1 MKLNRIILLHG
12 FNSGP
17 GQKAEEI
24 NAYLKEYHLDADYEL
39 IAPQLSHEPKE
50 AIAEI
55 NLLIEEH
62 RTGSIFVV
70 GTSLGGFYTN
80 YFRAKFRDE
89 RVVAHAINPSWRPT
103 QTLLPAID
111 TVQENF
117 KTGEKWIF
125 TSEYMDQLE
134 EFEHFVLTNL
144 KNYKGNR
151 YAIHLATED
160 ELLNFD
166 ELRSYMEENEVNP
179 DLYFYETDHRFGN
192 IKEVMGRMLG

>member
-50 AIAEI
+50 AIDEI
-55 NLLIEEH
+55 NRLIEVH
-62 RTGSIFVV
+62 QTGSIFVV

-103 QTLLPAID
+103 QTLLPAKD

-125 TSEYMDQLE
+125 TSVYMDQLE

-151 YAIHLATED
+151 YAIHLVTED

-166 ELRSYMEENEVNP
+166 ELRLYMEENEVNP

>member
-1 MKLNRIILLHG
+1 MKQNRIILLHG

-50 AIAEI
+50 AIDEI
-55 NLLIEEH
+55 NRLIEEH
-62 RTGSIFVV
+62 RTGTIFVV

-103 QTLLPAID
+103 QTLLPAKD

-166 ELRSYMEENEVNP
+166 ELRLYMEENEVNP

>member
-166 ELRSYMEENEVNP
+166 ELRLYMEENEVNP

-192 IKEVMGRMLG
+192 IKEVMERMLG

>member
-24 NAYLKEYHLDADYEL
+24 NAYLKEFYLDADYEL

-50 AIAEI
+50 EIDEI
-55 NLLIEEH
+55 NRLIEEH
-62 RTGSIFVV
+62 QTGSIFVV

-80 YFRAKFRDE
+80 YFRAKFRNE

-103 QTLLPAID
+103 QTLLPAMD

>member
-50 AIAEI
+50 AIDEI
-55 NLLIEEH
+55 NRLIEEH
-62 RTGSIFVV
+62 QTWSIFVV

-89 RVVAHAINPSWRPT
+89 RVVEHAINPSWRPT
-103 QTLLPAID
+103 QTLLPAKD

-151 YAIHLATED
+151 YAIHLVTED

-166 ELRSYMEENEVNP
+166 ELRLYMEENEVNP

-192 IKEVMGRMLG
+192 IKEVMARMLV

>member
-50 AIAEI
+50 AIDEI
-55 NLLIEEH
+55 NRLIEEH
-62 RTGSIFVV
+62 QAGSIFVV

-103 QTLLPAID
+103 QTLLPAKD

-117 KTGEKWIF
+117 KTGEKWMF
-125 TSEYMDQLE
+125 TSKYMDQLE

-192 IKEVMGRMLG
+192 IKEVMARMLV

>member
-1 MKLNRIILLHG
+1 LLHG

-17 GQKAEEI
+17 GQKAAET
-24 NAYLKEYHLDADYEL
+24 NVYLKEYHLDADYEL
-39 IAPQLSHEPKE
+39 IASQLSHEPKD
-50 AIAEI
+50 AIDEI
-55 NLLIEEH
+55 NWLIEEH
-62 RTGSIFVV
+62 QTGSIFVV

-89 RVVAHAINPSWRPT
+89 RVVAHAINPRWRPT
-103 QTLLPAID
+103 QTLLPAKN

-134 EFEHFVLTNL
+134 EFEYFVLTNL
-144 KNYKGNR
+144 KNYKRNR

-166 ELRSYMEENEVNP
+166 ELRLYMEENEVNP

-192 IKEVMGRMLG
+192 IKEVMARMLV

>member
-1 MKLNRIILLHG
+1 MKHNRIILLHG

-24 NAYLKEYHLDADYEL
+24 KAYLEEHLMEADYEL
-39 IAPQLSHEPKE
+39 IAPQLSYEPKK
-50 AIAEI
+50 AIDEI
-55 NLLIEEH
+55 NRLIEEH
-62 RTGSIFVV
+62 QTGSVFVI

-80 YFRAKFRDE
+80 YFRTKFRDE

-103 QTLLPAID
+103 LTLLPARG

-117 KTGEKWIF
+117 KTGEKWKFI
-125 TSEYMDQLE
+125 SKYMDQLE

-144 KNYKGNR
+144 KDYKGNK

-166 ELRSYMEENEVNP
+166 ELRAYMEENEVNP

-192 IKEVMGRMLG
+192 IKEVLERMLG

>member
-144 KNYKGNR
+144 KNYKGNK

-192 IKEVMGRMLG
+192 IKEVMARMLG

>member
-62 RTGSIFVV
+62 QTGSIFVV

-103 QTLLPAID
+103 QTLLPAKN

-117 KTGEKWIF
+117 KTGEKWKF

-166 ELRSYMEENEVNP
+166 ELRLYMEENEVNP

-192 IKEVMGRMLG
+192 IKEVMARMLV

>member
-50 AIAEI
+50 AIDEI
-55 NLLIEEH
+55 NRLIEEH
-62 RTGSIFVV
+62 QTGSIFVV

-103 QTLLPAID
+103 QTLLPAKD

-125 TSEYMDQLE
+125 TSVYMDQLE

-166 ELRSYMEENEVNP
+166 ELRLYMEENEVNP

-192 IKEVMGRMLG
+192 IKEVMAIMLG

>member
-50 AIAEI
+50 AIDEI
-55 NLLIEEH
+55 NQLIEEH
-62 RTGSIFVV
+62 QTGSIFVV

-103 QTLLPAID
+103 QTLLPAKD

-166 ELRSYMEENEVNP
+166 ELRLYMEENEVNP

-192 IKEVMGRMLG
+192 IKEVMARMLG

>member
-50 AIAEI
+50 AIDEI
-55 NLLIEEH
+55 NRLIEEH
-62 RTGSIFVV
+62 RTGTIFVV

-103 QTLLPAID
+103 QTLLPAKD

-166 ELRSYMEENEVNP
+166 ELRLYMEENEVNP

>member
-1 MKLNRIILLHG
+1 MKQNRIILLHG

-50 AIAEI
+50 AIDEI
-55 NLLIEEH
+55 NRLIEEH
-62 RTGSIFVV
+62 QTGSIFLV

-80 YFRAKFRDE
+80 YFRAKFRNE

-103 QTLLPAID
+103 QTLLPAKD

-166 ELRSYMEENEVNP
+166 ELRLYMEENEVNP

-192 IKEVMGRMLG
+192 IKEVMARMLV

>member
-39 IAPQLSHEPKE
+39 IAPQLSHEPNE
-50 AIAEI
+50 AIDEI
-55 NLLIEEH
+55 NRLIEEH
-62 RTGSIFVV
+62 QTGSIFLV

-80 YFRAKFRDE
+80 YFRAKFRNE

-103 QTLLPAID
+103 QTLLPAKD

-117 KTGEKWIF
+117 KTGKKWIF

-166 ELRSYMEENEVNP
+166 ELRLYMEENEVNP

>member
-1 MKLNRIILLHG
+1 MKQNRIILLHG

-50 AIAEI
+50 AIDEI
-55 NLLIEEH
+55 NQLIEEH
-62 RTGSIFVV
+62 QTGSIFVV

-103 QTLLPAID
+103 QTLLPAKD

-151 YAIHLATED
+151 YAIHLVTED

-166 ELRSYMEENEVNP
+166 ELRLYMEENEVNP

-192 IKEVMGRMLG
+192 IKEVMARMLV

>member
-50 AIAEI
+50 AIDEI
-55 NLLIEEH
+55 NRLIEEH
-62 RTGSIFVV
+62 QTGSIFVV

-103 QTLLPAID
+103 QTLLPAKD

-134 EFEHFVLTNL
+134 EFEYFVLTNL

-166 ELRSYMEENEVNP
+166 ELRLYMEENEVNP

-192 IKEVMGRMLG
+192 IKEVMARMLV

>member
-50 AIAEI
+50 AIDEI
-55 NLLIEEH
+55 NRLIEVH
-62 RTGSIFVV
+62 QTGSIFVV

-103 QTLLPAID
+103 QTLLPAKD

-117 KTGEKWIF
+117 KTGEKWMF
-125 TSEYMDQLE
+125 TSKYMDQLE

-166 ELRSYMEENEVNP
+166 ELRLYMEENEVNP

-192 IKEVMGRMLG
+192 IKEVMARMLV

>member
-50 AIAEI
+50 AIDEI
-55 NLLIEEH
+55 NRLIEEH
-62 RTGSIFVV
+62 QAGSIFVV

-80 YFRAKFRDE
+80 YFRAKFRNE

-103 QTLLPAID
+103 QTLLPAKD

-134 EFEHFVLTNL
+134 EFEHFVLINL

-166 ELRSYMEENEVNP
+166 ELRLYMEENEVNP
-179 DLYFYETDHRFGN
+179 DLYFYETYHRFGN
-192 IKEVMGRMLG
+192 IKEVMARMLV

>member
-50 AIAEI
+50 AIDEI
-55 NLLIEEH
+55 NRLIEEH
-62 RTGSIFVV
+62 QAGSIFVV

-103 QTLLPAID
+103 QTLLPAKD

-134 EFEHFVLTNL
+134 EFEHFVLINL

-166 ELRSYMEENEVNP
+166 ELRLYMEENEVNP
-179 DLYFYETDHRFGN
+179 DLYFYETYHRFGN
-192 IKEVMGRMLG
+192 IKEVMARMLV

>member
-50 AIAEI
+50 AIDEI
-55 NLLIEEH
+55 NRLIEEH
-62 RTGSIFVV
+62 QAGSIFVV

-80 YFRAKFRDE
+80 YFRAKFRNE
-89 RVVAHAINPSWRPT
+89 RVVTHAINPSWRPT
-103 QTLLPAID
+103 QTLLPAKD
-111 TVQENF
+111 TIQENF

-166 ELRSYMEENEVNP
+166 ELRLYMEENEVNP

-192 IKEVMGRMLG
+192 IKEVMARMLV

>member
-50 AIAEI
+50 AIDEI
-55 NLLIEEH
+55 NRLIEEH
-62 RTGSIFVV
+62 QAGSIFVV

-103 QTLLPAID
+103 QTLLPAKD

-117 KTGEKWIF
+117 KTGEKWMF
-125 TSEYMDQLE
+125 TSKYMDQLE

-166 ELRSYMEENEVNP
+166 ELRLYMEENEVNP

-192 IKEVMGRMLG
+192 IKEVMARMLV

>member
-50 AIAEI
+50 AIDEI
-55 NLLIEEH
+55 NRLIEEH
-62 RTGSIFVV
+62 RTGTIFVV

-103 QTLLPAID
+103 QTLLPAKD

-125 TSEYMDQLE
+125 TSVYMDQLE

-166 ELRSYMEENEVNP
+166 ELRLYMEENEVNP

-192 IKEVMGRMLG
+192 IKEVMERMLG

>member
-50 AIAEI
+50 AIDEI
-55 NLLIEEH
+55 NRLIEEH
-62 RTGSIFVV
+62 QAGSIFVV

-103 QTLLPAID
+103 QTLLPAKD

-166 ELRSYMEENEVNP
+166 ELRLYMEENEVNP

-192 IKEVMGRMLG
+192 IKEVMARMLV

>member
-50 AIAEI
+50 AIDEI
-55 NLLIEEH
+55 NQLIEEH
-62 RTGSIFVV
+62 QTGSIFVV

-103 QTLLPAID
+103 QTLLPAKD

-166 ELRSYMEENEVNP
+166 ELRLYMEENEVNP

-192 IKEVMGRMLG
+192 IKEVMERMLV

>member
-50 AIAEI
+50 AIDEI
-55 NLLIEEH
+55 NRLIEEH
-62 RTGSIFVV
+62 QAGSIFVV

-103 QTLLPAID
+103 QTLLPAKD

-166 ELRSYMEENEVNP
+166 ELQLYMGENEVNP

-192 IKEVMGRMLG
+192 IKEVMERMLG

>member
-39 IAPQLSHEPKE
+39 RAPQLSHEPKE
-50 AIAEI
+50 AIDEI
-55 NLLIEEH
+55 NRLIEEH
-62 RTGSIFVV
+62 QAGSIFVV

-103 QTLLPAID
+103 QTLLPAKD

-134 EFEHFVLTNL
+134 EFEHFVLINL

-166 ELRSYMEENEVNP
+166 ELRLYMEENEVNP

-192 IKEVMGRMLG
+192 IKEVMERMLG

>member
-1 MKLNRIILLHG
+1 
-12 FNSGP
+12 
-17 GQKAEEI
+17 
-24 NAYLKEYHLDADYEL
+24 
-39 IAPQLSHEPKE
+39 
-50 AIAEI
+50 
-55 NLLIEEH
+55 
-62 RTGSIFVV
+62 VV

-89 RVVAHAINPSWRPT
+89 RVVTHAINPSWRPT
-103 QTLLPAID
+103 QTLLPAKD

-166 ELRSYMEENEVNP
+166 ELRLYMEENEVNP

-192 IKEVMGRMLG
+192 IKEVMARMLV

>member
-50 AIAEI
+50 AIDEI
-55 NLLIEEH
+55 NRLIEEH
-62 RTGSIFVV
+62 QAGSIFVV

-103 QTLLPAID
+103 QTLLPAKD

-134 EFEHFVLTNL
+134 EFEYFVLTNL

-192 IKEVMGRMLG
+192 IKEVMARMLV

>member
-50 AIAEI
+50 AIDEI
-55 NLLIEEH
+55 NRLIEEH
-62 RTGSIFVV
+62 QAGSIFVV

-80 YFRAKFRDE
+80 YFRAKFRNE

-103 QTLLPAID
+103 QTLLPAKD

-166 ELRSYMEENEVNP
+166 ELRLYMEENEVNP

-192 IKEVMGRMLG
+192 IKEVMARMLV

>member
-24 NAYLKEYHLDADYEL
+24 NAYLKEYHLDTDYEL

-50 AIAEI
+50 AIDEI
-55 NLLIEEH
+55 NRLIEEH
-62 RTGSIFVV
+62 QTGSIFVV

-103 QTLLPAID
+103 QTLLPAKD

-134 EFEHFVLTNL
+134 EFEHFVLINL

-166 ELRSYMEENEVNP
+166 ELRLYMEENEVNP

-192 IKEVMGRMLG
+192 IKEVMERMLG

>member
-50 AIAEI
+50 AIDEI
-55 NLLIEEH
+55 NRLIEEH
-62 RTGSIFVV
+62 QTGSIFLV

-103 QTLLPAID
+103 QTLLPAKD

-166 ELRSYMEENEVNP
+166 ELRLYMEENEVNP

-192 IKEVMGRMLG
+192 IKEVMERMLG

>member
-50 AIAEI
+50 AIDEI
-55 NLLIEEH
+55 NQLIEEH
-62 RTGSIFVV
+62 QTGSIFVV

-103 QTLLPAID
+103 QTLLPAKD

-166 ELRSYMEENEVNP
+166 ELRLYMEENEVNP

-192 IKEVMGRMLG
+192 IKEVMARMLV

>member
-1 MKLNRIILLHG
+1 MRLNRIILLHG

-50 AIAEI
+50 AIDEI
-55 NLLIEEH
+55 NRLVEEH
-62 RTGSIFVV
+62 QAGSIFVV

-103 QTLLPAID
+103 QTLLPAKD

-144 KNYKGNR
+144 KDYKGNR

-166 ELRSYMEENEVNP
+166 ELRAYMKENEVNP

-192 IKEVMGRMLG
+192 IKEVMARMLV

>member
-50 AIAEI
+50 AIDEI
-55 NLLIEEH
+55 NRLIEEH
-62 RTGSIFVV
+62 HTGSIFVV

-80 YFRAKFRDE
+80 YFRAKFRNE

-103 QTLLPAID
+103 QTLLPAKD

-192 IKEVMGRMLG
+192 IKEVMARMLG

>member
-50 AIAEI
+50 AIDEI
-55 NLLIEEH
+55 NQLIEEH
-62 RTGSIFVV
+62 QTGSIFLV

-103 QTLLPAID
+103 QTLLPAKD

-166 ELRSYMEENEVNP
+166 ELRLYMEENEVNP

-192 IKEVMGRMLG
+192 IKEVMARMLV

>member
-50 AIAEI
+50 AIDEI
-55 NLLIEEH
+55 NRLIEEH
-62 RTGSIFVV
+62 QAGSIFVV

-103 QTLLPAID
+103 QTLLPAKD

-166 ELRSYMEENEVNP
+166 ELRLYMEENEVNP

-192 IKEVMGRMLG
+192 IKEVMERMLG

>member
-50 AIAEI
+50 AIDEI
-55 NLLIEEH
+55 NRLIEEH
-62 RTGSIFVV
+62 RTGTIFVV

-103 QTLLPAID
+103 QTLLPAKN

-117 KTGEKWIF
+117 KTGEKWMF
-125 TSEYMDQLE
+125 TSKYMDQLE

-166 ELRSYMEENEVNP
+166 ELRLYMEENEVNP

-192 IKEVMGRMLG
+192 IKEVMERMLV